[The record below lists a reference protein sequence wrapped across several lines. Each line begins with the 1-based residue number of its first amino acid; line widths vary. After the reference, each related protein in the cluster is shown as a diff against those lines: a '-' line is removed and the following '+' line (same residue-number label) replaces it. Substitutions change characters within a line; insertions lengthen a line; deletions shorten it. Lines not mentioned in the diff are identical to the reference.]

1 MLIDGRMKYAVC
13 GECGKTKPLGD
24 FYVYET
30 AGRLYA
36 SSLCKKCKKERVRM
50 FYYLK
55 RNGYIREDLRTKE
68 DDDDEDNDG
77 INKLFEVRGKTVF
90 AHLIWYELHDG
101 WHDEFVP
108 IIKFDSPAM
117 CYKCITI
124 LKDLSTA
131 ELKRMRAEYIKRS
144 ELVE

>member
-55 RNGYIREDLRTKE
+55 RN
-68 DDDDEDNDG
+68 NDG
-77 INKLFEVRGKTVF
+77 IYKLFEVRGKTVF
-90 AHLIWYELHDG
+90 ARLIWYELHDG